1 MDDESNFIK
10 KMLQVN
16 LVVTISSQAFPPSHH
31 VHCPLPTVQKKK
43 ERREREREREEI
55 MQKKE
60 EKEIVPEREY
70 GKSFQ
75 IVCSIFI

>member
-1 MDDESNFIK
+1 MY
-10 KMLQVN
+10 
-16 LVVTISSQAFPPSHH
+16 TA
-31 VHCPLPTVQKKK
+31 HCAKEKRK
-43 ERREREREREEI
+43 EREKEREREREREEI